1 MTALCYIF
9 LSSLRGCKSEALLKN
24 HKGSAQSIMDI
35 SQINIKELIR
45 DVKKEKTTLK
55 QMLENNM
62 MLLNLQK
69 QILKLQIAEDQ
80 ERKKKQ
86 ERENKR
92 RKDEER

>member
-1 MTALCYIF
+1 
-9 LSSLRGCKSEALLKN
+9 
-24 HKGSAQSIMDI
+24 MDI

>member
-1 MTALCYIF
+1 
-9 LSSLRGCKSEALLKN
+9 
-24 HKGSAQSIMDI
+24 MDI

-80 ERKKKQ
+80 KRKKKQ

>member
-1 MTALCYIF
+1 
-9 LSSLRGCKSEALLKN
+9 
-24 HKGSAQSIMDI
+24 MDI

-69 QILKLQIAEDQ
+69 QILKLQIAED
-80 ERKKKQ
+80 
-86 ERENKR
+86 
-92 RKDEER
+92 